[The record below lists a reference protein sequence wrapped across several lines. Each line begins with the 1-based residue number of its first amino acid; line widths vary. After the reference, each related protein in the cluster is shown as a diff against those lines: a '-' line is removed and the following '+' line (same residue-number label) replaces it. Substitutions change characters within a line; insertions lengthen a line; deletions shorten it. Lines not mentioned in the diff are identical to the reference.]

1 MEPVTEKRI
10 RELLD
15 VAKAHGLA
23 EVSYQENGFRVAFR
37 RSHKKV
43 RRAAPVAAASQSG
56 IPGGKA
62 AIAYE
67 GEVIR
72 SPMVGTF
79 RRSSSKDHPPFVV
92 EGNHV
97 KPGDRLGIVECMK
110 IPNEVVSYA
119 EGAIAKILVEDGQV
133 VEYGQP
139 LFTVAPKPAAAT
151 YDEEQ
156 N

>member
-1 MEPVTEKRI
+1 MEPTTEKKI

-23 EVSYQENGFRVAFR
+23 EMAYQENGFRVAFR
-37 RSHKKV
+37 RAPK
-43 RRAAPVAAASQSG
+43 RAAVPVKAAPAAAATNGSSAPAVPVG
-56 IPGGKA
+56 DIVK
-62 AIAYE
+62 
-67 GEVIR
+67 

-79 RRSSSKDHPPFVV
+79 RRSTSKDHPPFVV

-110 IPNEVVSYA
+110 IPNEVVSFSA
-119 EGAIAKILVEDGQV
+119 GTIVKILVEDGQV

-139 LFTVAPKPAAAT
+139 LFHVMPASSSG
-151 YDEEQ
+151 EEQ
-156 N
+156 